1 MRKARWRWMGHVL
14 RKGVNEPCR
23 VALEFEVEGN
33 RGSGRPREDGWLG
46 PERPTPGQ
54 PVVSEEEDEE
64 HELSRQLQS
73 SFVWNLLPDHC
84 VVRGRNFR
92 VISSEVGAPS

>member
-46 PERPTPGQ
+46 PERPTPG
-54 PVVSEEEDEE
+54 
-64 HELSRQLQS
+64 
-73 SFVWNLLPDHC
+73 
-84 VVRGRNFR
+84 
-92 VISSEVGAPS
+92 